1 MLTSYTIFAGQS
13 SSESE
18 LKKELA
24 KLKRENGKLRIQL
37 QQKRTKSIKVPYN
50 INKSPNTNTH
60 SIGHNME
67 LVGEDFQEFIDPEL
81 LENGD
86 GTID

>member
-37 QQKRTKSIKVPYN
+37 QQKRMKI
-50 INKSPNTNTH
+50 
-60 SIGHNME
+60 
-67 LVGEDFQEFIDPEL
+67 
-81 LENGD
+81 
-86 GTID
+86 

>member
-37 QQKRTKSIKVPYN
+37 QQKRMKSTQVPHN
-50 INKSPNTNTH
+50 NNKSRNTN
-60 SIGHNME
+60 SISHNME